1 MKLGVLRV
9 LGKKIPALLRIICGT
24 KGAEHGTV
32 PDVIRAMNDR
42 ILFLGRL
49 CLASKAP
56 PGYVLAN
63 G

>member
-24 KGAEHGTV
+24 KGAKHGRV
-32 PDVIRAMNDR
+32 SDVIRAMNER
-42 ILFLGRL
+42 ISFMGRL

-56 PGYVLAN
+56 PGCVLAR
-63 G
+63 